1 METWKKINDFP
12 NYIISSNGQVMS
24 LGHTVDSQIKGTIC
38 QRFYKGKLL
47 KQIKSSNGYLYVCVK
62 NNNNQYKRKLVHRL
76 VAETFIDNPFNKNE
90 VNHKD
95 GKKLNNDISN
105 LEWVTREENIRHAF
119 DNELIKRENQSK
131 SHDKYKIGI
140 VRLLNGK
147 VIDRFG
153 SIKEASRKLG
163 IYEHTIKYV
172 ALHSKSHIYKGY
184 EYREESYGK
193 ERISDD

>member
-12 NYIISSNGQVMS
+12 NYLISTNGQVKS
-24 LGHTVDSQIKGTIC
+24 LDHTIERQIKGTKC
-38 QRFYKGKLL
+38 QITYKGKIL
-47 KQIKSSNGYLYVCVK
+47 KPNFNKHNGYLSFYLKGTNDKYYGV
-62 NNNNQYKRKLVHRL
+62 YVHRL
-76 VAETFIDNPFNKNE
+76 VAETFIDNPLGKKE

-95 GKKLNNDISN
+95 GNKLNNDVSN

-119 DNELIKRENQSK
+119 DNELIKRENLSK

-147 VIDRFG
+147 VVDRFG

-163 IYEHTIKYV
+163 IYGHTIKYA

-184 EYREESYGK
+184 EYRVESYGK
-193 ERISDD
+193 ERIGD

>member
-12 NYIISSNGQVMS
+12 NYIVSTNGQVMS
-24 LGHTVDSQIKGTIC
+24 LKHIITSQIKGTNC
-38 QRFYKGKLL
+38 QRVYKGKVL
-47 KQIKSSNGYLYVCVK
+47 KQLKSHNGYLYVYIK

-90 VNHKD
+90 ANHKD
-95 GKKLNNDISN
+95 GNKLNNDISN
-105 LEWVTREENIRHAF
+105 LEWVTREENIKHAF
-119 DNELIKRENQSK
+119 DNGLIKRENQSK

-163 IYEHTIKYV
+163 IYEHTIKYA

-184 EYREESYGK
+184 EYRVESYG
-193 ERISDD
+193 ESRISN

>member
-12 NYIISSNGQVMS
+12 NYIVSTNGQVMS
-24 LGHTVDSQIKGTIC
+24 LKHTIDSQIKGTNC
-38 QRFYKGKLL
+38 QRVYKGKVL

-95 GKKLNNDISN
+95 GNKLNNDISN
-105 LEWVTREENIRHAF
+105 LEWVTREENIKHAF

-163 IYEHTIKYV
+163 IYEHTIKYA
-172 ALHSKSHIYKGY
+172 ALHSKSHFYKGY
-184 EYREESYGK
+184 EYRVESYGE
-193 ERISDD
+193 ERISEN